1 MSLKYNLIAKDG
13 NARRGSVET
22 AHGTFQTPAFMAVG
36 TAATVKALTMDQ
48 VAATGTQVILGNTY
62 HLMMRPGG
70 DLVEKMGGLHKFGG
84 WHGPILTDSGGFQV
98 MSLSNLVKMKEEGV
112 EFTSHIDGGIKHFL
126 RPEDSVHIQ
135 HQLDSNITMVLDEC
149 LHLPTTRERA
159 EKNVDMVTRWA
170 KRSKDAFVDRPGYGI
185 FGIVQGAD
193 FKDLREKSARALTEI
208 DFDGYAIGGLAVG
221 EPQEVMFDMIATTTP
236 FLPEDKPR
244 YLMGVGTPLDILG
257 AVERGVDM
265 FDCVMPTRAG
275 RTAQAFTRHGTM
287 NMRNAKFT
295 EDKNPID
302 DKCGCPACKL
312 SRAYIHHL
320 IRCNEILGAT
330 LLTQHNLWFYQD
342 LMHDIRENIEKGTF
356 QQFKSD
362 FITEYTKGNNKDE
375 SE

>member
-1 MSLKYNLIAKDG
+1 MSLKFDLIKTDG
-13 NARRGSVET
+13 TARRGRVHT
-22 AHGTFQTPAFMAVG
+22 AHGDFETPAFMAVG

-70 DLVEKMGGLHKFGG
+70 DLVEQMGGLHKFSG

-98 MSLSNLVKMKEEGV
+98 MSLSNLVKMRPDGV
-112 EFTSHIDGGIKHFL
+112 EFTSHIDGGIKHFM

-159 EKNVDMVTRWA
+159 EKNIDMVTEWA
-170 KRSKDAFVDRPGYGI
+170 QRSKNAFVDRDGYGI

-193 FKDLREKSARALTEI
+193 FPDLREKSARELI
-208 DFDGYAIGGLAVG
+208 KIGFDGYAIGGLAVG
-221 EPQEVMFDMIATTTP
+221 EPQQVMFDMISTVAP
-236 FLPEDKPR
+236 MLPTDKPR

-257 AVERGVDM
+257 AVERGIDM

-287 NMRNAKFT
+287 NMRNAKFR
-295 EDKNPID
+295 DDASPLD

-320 IRCNEILGAT
+320 IKCNEVLGAT

-342 LMHDIRENIEKGTF
+342 LMRDIRTAIEQGKFQEFKNEFIKKYQGEN
-356 QQFKSD
+356 
-362 FITEYTKGNNKDE
+362 
-375 SE
+375 

>member
-1 MSLKYNLIAKDG
+1 MSLKFNLIAQDG

-36 TAATVKALTMDQ
+36 TAATVKALTMEQ
-48 VAATGTQVILGNTY
+48 VAATGTEVILGNTY

-159 EKNVDMVTRWA
+159 EKNVEMVTRWA
-170 KRSKDAFVDRPGYGI
+170 KRSKDAFVDRKGYGI

-193 FKDLREKSARALTEI
+193 YKDLREKSAKALTEI
-208 DFDGYAIGGLAVG
+208 GFDGYAIGGLAVG
-221 EPQEVMFDMIATTTP
+221 EPQSVMFDMIASTTP
-236 FLPEDKPR
+236 FLPTDKPR

-295 EDKNPID
+295 DDARPID
-302 DKCGCPACKL
+302 EKCGCPACKL

-320 IRCNEILGAT
+320 VKCNEILGAT

-342 LMHDIRENIEKGTF
+342 LMRGIRESIEQGKF
-356 QQFKSD
+356 QEFKNE
-362 FITEYTKGNNKDE
+362 FIKDYTKGNKDE
-375 SE
+375 CE

>member
-1 MSLKYNLIAKDG
+1 MSLKFNLIKTDG
-13 NARRGSVET
+13 TARRGSVET

-48 VAATGTQVILGNTY
+48 VASTGTEVILGNTY

-70 DLVEKMGGLHKFGG
+70 DLVEKIGGLHKFSG

-98 MSLSNLVKMKEEGV
+98 MSLSALTKMTEAGV
-112 EFTSHIDGGIKHFL
+112 QFTSHIDGGVKHFL
-126 RPEDSVHIQ
+126 TPEKSVQIQ

-149 LHLPTTRERA
+149 LHLPAPRDRV
-159 EKNVDMVTRWA
+159 EKNVEMVTRWA
-170 KRSKDAFVDRPGYGI
+170 RRSRDAFVDRPGYGL

-193 FKDLREKSARALTEI
+193 CKDLREKSAKQLIEI
-208 DFDGYAIGGLAVG
+208 GFDGYAIGGLAVG
-221 EPQEVMFDMIATTTP
+221 EPQDVMFDMIAATTP
-236 FLPEDKPR
+236 HLPVDKPR

-257 AVERGVDM
+257 AVERGIDM

-287 NMRNAKFT
+287 NLRNAKFKDDPT
-295 EDKNPID
+295 PLD
-302 DKCGCPACKL
+302 DKCGCLACKL

-342 LMHDIRENIEKGTF
+342 LMRDIRQSIECGRFAEFKQEFIEK
-356 QQFKSD
+356 
-362 FITEYTKGNNKDE
+362 YTA
-375 SE
+375 

>member
-1 MSLKYNLIAKDG
+1 MSLKFNLIATDG
-13 NARRGSVET
+13 NARRGAVET
-22 AHGTFQTPAFMAVG
+22 AHGTFQTPSFMAVG

-48 VAATGTQVILGNTY
+48 VRATGTEVILGNTY

-70 DLVEKMGGLHKFGG
+70 DLVERMGGLHKFGG
-84 WHGPILTDSGGFQV
+84 WHGPIFQG

-149 LHLPTTRERA
+149 LHLPTTRARA

-170 KRSKDAFVDRPGYGI
+170 ARSRAAFIDRPGYGI

-193 FKDLREKSARALTEI
+193 FPDLREKSARELTAI
-208 DFDGYAIGGLAVG
+208 GFDGYAIGGLAVG
-221 EPQEVMFDMIATTTP
+221 EPQSVMFDMIGVVAP
-236 FLPEDKPR
+236 MLPTDKPR

-275 RTAQAFTRHGTM
+275 RTAMAFTRHGTM
-287 NMRNAKFT
+287 NMRNAKYR
-295 EDKNPID
+295 DDASPLD

-312 SRAYIHHL
+312 SRAYLHHL
-320 IRCNEILGAT
+320 IKCNEILGAT

-342 LMHDIRENIEKGTF
+342 LMRGIRESIEQGRF
-356 QQFKSD
+356 AEFKSE
-362 FITEYTKGNNKDE
+362 FIKNYTGEN
-375 SE
+375 

>member
-1 MSLKYNLIAKDG
+1 MSLKFNLIATDG
-13 NARRGSVET
+13 NARRGAVET
-22 AHGTFQTPAFMAVG
+22 AHGTFQTPSFMAVG

-48 VAATGTQVILGNTY
+48 VRATGTEVILGNTY

-70 DLVEKMGGLHKFGG
+70 DLVEIQG
-84 WHGPILTDSGGFQV
+84 

-149 LHLPTTRERA
+149 LHLPTTRARA

-170 KRSKDAFVDRPGYGI
+170 ARSRAAFIDRPGYGI

-193 FKDLREKSARALTEI
+193 FPDLREKSARELTAI
-208 DFDGYAIGGLAVG
+208 GFDGYAIGGLAVG
-221 EPQEVMFDMIATTTP
+221 EPQSVMFDMIGVVAP
-236 FLPEDKPR
+236 MLPTDKPR

-275 RTAQAFTRHGTM
+275 RTAMAFTRHGTM
-287 NMRNAKFT
+287 NMRNAKYR
-295 EDKNPID
+295 DDASPLD

-312 SRAYIHHL
+312 SRAYLHHL
-320 IRCNEILGAT
+320 IKCNEILGAT

-342 LMHDIRENIEKGTF
+342 LMRGIRESIEQGRF
-356 QQFKSD
+356 AEFKSE
-362 FITEYTKGNNKDE
+362 FIKNYTGEN
-375 SE
+375 

>member
-1 MSLKYNLIAKDG
+1 MSLKFNLIATDG
-13 NARRGSVET
+13 NARRGAVET
-22 AHGTFQTPAFMAVG
+22 AHGVFQTPAFMAVG
-36 TAATVKALTMDQ
+36 TAATVKALTMAQ
-48 VAATGTQVILGNTY
+48 VADTGTQVILGNTY

-70 DLVEKMGGLHKFGG
+70 DLVEKMGGLHNFSG
-84 WHGPILTDSGGFQV
+84 WTGPILTDSGGFQV

-170 KRSKDAFVDRPGYGI
+170 KRSKDAFINRDGYGI

-193 FKDLREKSARALTEI
+193 YKDLREKSAKALTEI
-208 DFDGYAIGGLAVG
+208 GFDGYAIGGLAVG
-221 EPQEVMFDMIATTTP
+221 EPQEVMFDMISYTTP
-236 FLPEDKPR
+236 LLPKDKPR

-275 RTAQAFTRHGTM
+275 RTAQAFTRNGTL

-295 EDKNPID
+295 DDKRPLD
-302 DKCGCPACKL
+302 DKCSCPACKL

-320 IRCNEILGAT
+320 VKCGEILGAT
-330 LLTQHNLWFYQD
+330 LSTQHNLWFYQD
-342 LMHDIRENIEKGTF
+342 LMRDIRESIEQGRF
-356 QQFKSD
+356 QEFKND
-362 FITEYTKGNNKDE
+362 FIAKYTKK
-375 SE
+375 

>member
-1 MSLKYNLIAKDG
+1 MALKFDLIKVDG
-13 NARRGSVET
+13 NARRGRVHT
-22 AHGTFQTPAFMAVG
+22 AHGDFETPAFMAVG
-36 TAATVKALTMDQ
+36 TAATVKALTMDM
-48 VAATGTQVILGNTY
+48 VRDTGTQVILGNTY

-70 DLVEKMGGLHKFGG
+70 DLVEQMGGLHKFGG

-112 EFTSHIDGGIKHFL
+112 EFTSHIDGGVKHFL

-159 EKNVDMVTRWA
+159 EKNVDMVARWA
-170 KRSKDAFVDRPGYGI
+170 KRSKDAFVDRDGYGI

-193 FKDLREKSARALTEI
+193 YPDLREKSAKQLTEI
-208 DFDGYAIGGLAVG
+208 GFDGYAIGGLAVG
-221 EPQEVMFDMIATTTP
+221 EPQETMFNMIATVTP
-236 FLPEDKPR
+236 HLPTDKPR

-287 NMRNAKFT
+287 NMKNARFRT
-295 EDKNPID
+295 DTAPLD

-320 IRCNEILGAT
+320 VKCNEILGAM

-342 LMHDIRENIEKGTF
+342 LMRDIRKSIEDGRF
-356 QQFKSD
+356 AEFKKD
-362 FITEYTKGNNKDE
+362 FIENYTGKKENGKK
-375 SE
+375 

>member
-1 MSLKYNLIAKDG
+1 MSLKFNIIATDG
-13 NARRGSVET
+13 NARRGTVET

-48 VAATGTQVILGNTY
+48 VRATGTEVILGNTY

-70 DLVEKMGGLHKFGG
+70 DLVERMGGLHKFSG

-98 MSLSNLVKMKEEGV
+98 MSLSNLVKMKEQGV

-149 LHLPTTRERA
+149 LHLPTDRKRA

-170 KRSKDAFVDRPGYGI
+170 ARSKAAFIDRPGYGI

-193 FKDLREKSARALTEI
+193 FPDLREKSARDLTAI
-208 DFDGYAIGGLAVG
+208 GFDGYAIGGLAVG
-221 EPQEVMFDMIATTTP
+221 EPQSVMFDMISVVAP
-236 FLPEDKPR
+236 MLPTDKPR

-275 RTAQAFTRHGTM
+275 RTAMAFTRHGTM
-287 NMRNAKFT
+287 NMRNAKYR
-295 EDKNPID
+295 DDDAPLD
-302 DKCGCPACKL
+302 DKCGCTACKL
-312 SRAYIHHL
+312 SRAYLHHL
-320 IRCNEILGAT
+320 IKCNEILGAT

-342 LMHDIRENIEKGTF
+342 LMQGIRESIEQGRF
-356 QQFKSD
+356 AEFKAE
-362 FITEYTKGNNKDE
+362 FIKNYMG
-375 SE
+375 

>member
-1 MSLKYNLIAKDG
+1 MALKFNLIATDG

-48 VAATGTQVILGNTY
+48 VAATGTEVILGNTY

-70 DLVEKMGGLHKFGG
+70 DLVEQMGGLHKFGG

-98 MSLSNLVKMKEEGV
+98 MSLSTLTKMSEEGV
-112 EFTSHIDGGIKHFL
+112 QFTSHFDGGKKHFL

-149 LHLPTTRERA
+149 LKLPAPRERV

-193 FKDLREKSARALTEI
+193 YPDLREKSARALTEI
-208 DFDGYAIGGLAVG
+208 GFDGYAVGGLAVG
-221 EPQEVMFDMIATTTP
+221 EPQDVMFDMIATTTP
-236 FLPEDKPR
+236 LLPTDKPR

-257 AVERGVDM
+257 AVERGIDM

-275 RTAQAFTRHGTM
+275 RTAQAFTRNGTM
-287 NMRNAKFT
+287 NMRNAKFR
-295 EDKNPID
+295 EDSRPLD
-302 DKCGCPACKL
+302 DRCGCPACKL

-320 IRCNEILGAT
+320 IKCNEILGAT

-342 LMHDIRENIEKGTF
+342 LMRNIRESIEQGRF
-356 QQFKSD
+356 AEFKAE
-362 FITEYTKGNNKDE
+362 FIKNYTGNNNE
-375 SE
+375 AN

>member
-1 MSLKYNLIAKDG
+1 MSLKFNLIATDG
-13 NARRGSVET
+13 NARRGCVET
-22 AHGTFQTPAFMAVG
+22 AHGTFQTPSFMAVG

-48 VAATGTQVILGNTY
+48 VRATGTEVILGNTY

-149 LHLPTTRERA
+149 LHLPTTRARA

-170 KRSKDAFVDRPGYGI
+170 ARSRAAFIDRPGYGI

-193 FKDLREKSARALTEI
+193 FPDLREKSARELTAI
-208 DFDGYAIGGLAVG
+208 GFDGYAIGGLAVG
-221 EPQEVMFDMIATTTP
+221 EPQSVMFDMIGVVAP
-236 FLPEDKPR
+236 MLPTDKPR

-275 RTAQAFTRHGTM
+275 RTAMAFTRHGTM
-287 NMRNAKFT
+287 NMRNAKYR
-295 EDKNPID
+295 DDASPLD

-312 SRAYIHHL
+312 SRAYLHHL
-320 IRCNEILGAT
+320 IKCNEILGAT

-342 LMHDIRENIEKGTF
+342 LMRGIRESIEQGRF
-356 QQFKSD
+356 QESKSE
-362 FITEYTKGNNKDE
+362 FIKNYTGEN
-375 SE
+375 

>member
-1 MSLKYNLIAKDG
+1 MSLKFDLIKTDG
-13 NARRGSVET
+13 NARRGRVYT
-22 AHGTFQTPAFMAVG
+22 AHGDFETPAFMAVG
-36 TAATVKALTMDQ
+36 TAATVKALTMEQ

-70 DLVEKMGGLHKFGG
+70 DLVEKMGGLHKFSG

-112 EFTSHIDGGIKHFL
+112 EFTSHIDGGIKHFM

-149 LHLPTTRERA
+149 LHLPTTRDKV

-170 KRSKDAFVDRPGYGI
+170 RRSKDAFVDRDGYGI

-193 FKDLREKSARALTEI
+193 FPDLREKSAKDLTEI
-208 DFDGYAIGGLAVG
+208 GFDGYAIGGLAVG
-221 EPQEVMFDMIATTTP
+221 EAQEVMFDMIATTTP
-236 FLPEDKPR
+236 HLPTDKPR

-257 AVERGVDM
+257 AVERGIDM

-275 RTAQAFTRHGTM
+275 RTAQAFTRRGTL
-287 NMRNAKFT
+287 NMRNAKYT
-295 EDKNPID
+295 DDKNPID

-320 IRCNEILGAT
+320 VKCNEILGAT

-342 LMHDIRENIEKGTF
+342 LMRDIRSSIEQGR
-356 QQFKSD
+356 FKEFKD
-362 FITEYTKGNNKDE
+362 EFIKKYTKENKDE
-375 SE
+375 Q

>member
-1 MSLKYNLIAKDG
+1 MSLKFNLIATDG

-48 VAATGTQVILGNTY
+48 VRATGTEVILGNTY

-149 LHLPTTRERA
+149 LHLPTTRARA

-170 KRSKDAFVDRPGYGI
+170 ARSRAAFVDRPGYGI

-193 FKDLREKSARALTEI
+193 FPDLREKSARELTAI
-208 DFDGYAIGGLAVG
+208 GFDGYAIGGLAVG
-221 EPQEVMFDMIATTTP
+221 EPQSVMFDMIGVVAP
-236 FLPEDKPR
+236 MLPTDKPR

-275 RTAQAFTRHGTM
+275 RTAMAFTRHGTM
-287 NMRNAKFT
+287 NMRNAKYR
-295 EDKNPID
+295 DDASPLD

-312 SRAYIHHL
+312 SRAYLHHL
-320 IRCNEILGAT
+320 IKCNEILGAT

-342 LMHDIRENIEKGTF
+342 LMRGIRESIEQGRF
-356 QQFKSD
+356 QEFKSE
-362 FITEYTKGNNKDE
+362 FIKNYTGEN
-375 SE
+375 

>member
-1 MSLKYNLIAKDG
+1 MSLKFNLVATDG
-13 NARRGSVET
+13 NARSGSVET
-22 AHGTFQTPAFMAVG
+22 AHGTFETPAFMAVG
-36 TAATVKALTMDQ
+36 TAATVKALTMDM
-48 VAATGTQVILGNTY
+48 VRDTGTQVILGNTY

-98 MSLSNLVKMKEEGV
+98 MSLSNLVKMREEGV

-170 KRSKDAFVDRPGYGI
+170 RRSKDAFIDRPGYGI

-193 FKDLREKSARALTEI
+193 YKDLREKSAKALTDI
-208 DFDGYAIGGLAVG
+208 GFDGYAIGGLAVG
-221 EPQEVMFDMIATTTP
+221 EPQEVMFDMIATTVP
-236 FLPEDKPR
+236 HLPTDKPR

-257 AVERGVDM
+257 AVERGIDM

-287 NMRNAKFT
+287 NMRNARFT
-295 EDKNPID
+295 DDEHPID

-320 IRCNEILGAT
+320 VKCNEMLGAM

-342 LMHDIRENIEKGTF
+342 LMKGIRESIRKGNF

-362 FITEYTKGNNKDE
+362 FISDYIKECKND
-375 SE
+375 